1 MGGGRAALRR
11 SLEVGLHSLGVPG
24 VARWWRRG
32 RVLVLAYHNI
42 VPEGAESAG
51 ERSLHLPQ
59 REFAKQLDLLLETHR
74 VIPLSALFQPTAETE
89 RPSVVLTFDDA
100 YHGAIS
106 AGVRELATRRL
117 PATFFVVPSFV
128 GGREFWWDALATPG
142 VGTLP
147 DGVRGRALEGWAGD
161 DEAVRRWAREAGLTL
176 HDLPGHARTA
186 TEAEL
191 KIAAAVPGIS
201 LDSHTWSHRALSLL
215 PPGDREQELR
225 RPLEWL
231 RTHLGVTGAWCSC
244 PYGDW
249 SPQVAAAAAQAGYR
263 GALRLDGGWV
273 PREGLDLFSTPRL
286 NIPAGMSA
294 RGFRLRVDGVMTR

>member
-1 MGGGRAALRR
+1 MSRGRAFLRR
-11 SLEVGLHSLGVPG
+11 ALEVGLQAVGVPR
-24 VARWWRRG
+24 VARRWRRG
-32 RVLVLAYHNI
+32 RVLILAYHNI
-42 VPEGAESAG
+42 VPDGAEPAG
-51 ERSLHLPQ
+51 ERSLHLAQ
-59 REFAKQLDLLLETHR
+59 RAFAAQLDLLLETHR
-74 VIPLSALFQPTAETE
+74 VIPLSALFQERAELD
-89 RPSVVLTFDDA
+89 RPAVVLTFDDA
-100 YHGAIS
+100 YHGAIT

-147 DGVRGRALEGWAGD
+147 DAVRVRALEGLAGD
-161 DEAVRRWAREAGLTL
+161 DEAVRRWAREAGLKL
-176 HDLPGHARTA
+176 HDVPGHARTA

-191 KIAAAVPGIS
+191 KVAAAVPGIF
-201 LDSHTWSHRALSLL
+201 LESHTWSHRALSRLS
-215 PPGDREQELR
+215 PGDREQELR

-249 SPQVAAAAAQAGYR
+249 SSQVAVAAAQAGYR

-273 PREGLDLFSTPRL
+273 PRGGHDLFSTPRL